1 MAGRPKIDLTAIA
14 NPPKTLEESVRALAE
29 MGLSREGIA
38 NYLGLSVYQVK
49 EGQLSDAY
57 TQGRQNAES
66 DLLYV
71 MHRRALDDNYKG
83 ADGNAHTLL
92 KMVYGYR
99 ETTGIAVGDSNITL
113 LLTPEPP
120 SNGTTA

>member
-1 MAGRPKIDLTAIA
+1 MAGRPKIDLEKVAD
-14 NPPKTLEESVRALAE
+14 PPKTLEDTVRTLAE
-29 MGLSREGIA
+29 MGLTKEGIA
-38 NYLGLSVYQVK
+38 NYLKIKPYHLEKGELSQPYM
-49 EGQLSDAY
+49 E
-57 TQGRQNAES
+57 GRQNAES
-66 DLLYV
+66 DLLHV
-71 MHRRALDDNYKG
+71 MHRRALDDNYRG

-120 SNGTTA
+120 KD